1 MELTDVGVLL
11 DTVPA
16 AGGGDPLAAL
26 REWGRIGHVRQ
37 GRAPGRAGRG
47 RRGARRHDRGVGARR
62 VLPLGQGD
70 VDLPAFFAALAE
82 SGYTG
87 WVVVE
92 QDRIPSEDEPLS
104 SRRPTRCTTAPG
116 CEPTPGSD
124 GASVETDVL
133 MTLVVNVGLDASARA
148 HVINMR

>member
-1 MELTDVGVLL
+1 M
-11 DTVPA
+11 
-16 AGGGDPLAAL
+16 
-26 REWGRIGHVRQ
+26 
-37 GRAPGRAGRG
+37 
-47 RRGARRHDRGVGARR
+47 GARR

-104 SRRPTRCTTAPG
+104 SRRPTRCTTAG
-116 CEPTPGSD
+116 YEPTPGSD

-133 MTLVVNVGLDASARA
+133 MTLVVNVGLDLARA